1 MPNYAATHTQLAL
14 SSHHCWLQG
23 NIKSKEIVQSLLR
36 CLEGGE
42 AVPGTAVKAKPS
54 VSAQAS
60 AHADS
65 VGRAGSDAS
74 HANSNTAFS
83 TALAEAAADPEASLP
98 KSKAAGDI
106 DSTAVHND
114 SNNQEDTGVVSPVE
128 SVPGSAEVADGSAV
142 VPQASTGTASPT
154 AEVDMIKGSAAS
166 IAEAA
171 SAEKVPAEE
180 GDDPDCIG
188 NPLYEEPDPVRPVPV
203 AAAEPALQSH
213 ASKGHREAPGPSN
226 DKGARSTFLHECVYS
241 VLLCSCMHFV
251 PITQHTS
258 P

>member
-60 AHADS
+60 ARADS

-83 TALAEAAADPEASLP
+83 AALAEAAADPEANLP

-128 SVPGSAEVADGSAV
+128 SVPGSAAVADSSAV

-154 AEVDMIKGSAAS
+154 AEVGMIKGNIASAAS

-171 SAEKVPAEE
+171 SAEKVPAVAKQ

-203 AAAEPALQSH
+203 AVAEPALQSD
-213 ASKGHREAPGPSN
+213 ASKLHREAPGPSS
-226 DKGARSTFLHECVYS
+226 DTGDRSTLA
-241 VLLCSCMHFV
+241 
-251 PITQHTS
+251 I
-258 P
+258 